1 MNRKPRAIV
10 LEDDRLSQQL
20 LSAMLESR
28 GYDVITYDNPSICPL
43 QRSPECRC
51 TNDERCTDILMSDL
65 NMPLVSGLEYI
76 QNQRIKGCKCK
87 TVALVS
93 GEITYSVEQK
103 AKRLAC
109 QLFPKPVN
117 IKDIFGWLD
126 SVEKDFDY
134 DVKLSNWFAC

>member
-1 MNRKPRAIV
+1 MKRKLRAIV
-10 LEDDRLSQQL
+10 LEDDRLSQEL
-20 LSAMLESR
+20 LSSVLESR
-28 GYDVITYDNPSICPL
+28 GYEVLSYDNPSICPL

-51 TNDERCTDILMSDL
+51 TSEERCTDILMSDL

-117 IKDIFGWLD
+117 IKEVFGWLD
-126 SVEKDFDY
+126 NVEKDLDR
-134 DVKLSNWFAC
+134 DVTLSNWFAC

>member
-1 MNRKPRAIV
+1 MKRKPRAIV

-20 LSAMLESR
+20 LSSLLESR
-28 GYDVITYDNPSICPL
+28 GYEVYSYDNPSICPL
-43 QRSPECRC
+43 QRSPGCKC

-87 TVALVS
+87 SIALVS
-93 GEITYSVEQK
+93 SEINYSVEQK

-117 IKDIFGWLD
+117 IKEIFGWLD
-126 SVEKDFDY
+126 NIEKNLDFN
-134 DVKLSNWFAC
+134 VKLTNWFAC

>member
-1 MNRKPRAIV
+1 VNRKPRAIV

-28 GYDVITYDNPSICPL
+28 GYEVISYDNPSICPL

-51 TNDERCTDILMSDL
+51 TNEERCTDILMSDL

-87 TVALVS
+87 CVALVS
-93 GEITYSVEQK
+93 SEITYSVEQK
-103 AKRLAC
+103 AKRLVC

-117 IKDIFGWLD
+117 VKDIFGWLD
-126 SVEKDFDY
+126 IVEKDLNF
-134 DVKLSNWFAC
+134 DVKLTNWFAC